1 MNSLPQPLEAA
12 GITRTRFINL
22 CEQGGFSYELT
33 WFWSGRNRHG
43 RLIVRHYA
51 RSAPLVIDFARNA
64 GGWAAADEML
74 DRLRTG
80 SPRHLAVLEA
90 VGLMERVHAEDLA
103 RSSASAR
110 AREREAEWLFCRERK
125 YHTPPPHPLALR
137 ALKSAPHRE

>member
-22 CEQGGFSYELT
+22 CQQGGFSSELT

-64 GGWAAADEML
+64 GGWTAADETL
-74 DRLRTG
+74 DRLRTD
-80 SPRHLAVLEA
+80 SPRHRAVLKA
-90 VGLMERVHAEDLA
+90 IYTMERAGWTGNHE
-103 RSSASAR
+103 ASA
-110 AREREAEWLFCRERK
+110 AI
-125 YHTPPPHPLALR
+125 
-137 ALKSAPHRE
+137 